1 MPAIRSEIPYL
12 NNPTNKGQCPQ
23 GTTPPPNENPNG
35 RNQSQQHRD
44 TITIGIMTLATVVL
58 AAMIG
63 LLEISGSNP
72 VRDNDLDPT
81 SEGREQNNAPA
92 PTGDESL
99 SAVQRVAETIP
110 GVVTLFATFAL
121 LLYVCCLFAGT
132 DALLM
137 SAREESDTA
146 AIRYTQA
153 IALFQGLVLLVVFI
167 AGFSIFV
174 SYVSGS

>member
-1 MPAIRSEIPYL
+1 MAEERHFL
-12 NNPTNKGQCPQ
+12 FRAQAPT
-23 GTTPPPNENPNG
+23 
-35 RNQSQQHRD
+35 
-44 TITIGIMTLATVVL
+44 TIINHYPLKSTKPATV
-58 AAMIG
+58 
-63 LLEISGSNP
+63 SN
-72 VRDNDLDPT
+72 PT
-81 SEGREQNNAPA
+81 SEGREQSNAPA
-92 PTGDESL
+92 STEDESL